1 MTRELYYEDV
11 EIGDDIGP
19 VERTVSREQ
28 VDAFL
33 RIRGATPGPSRFT
46 DAAQAKKEGLP
57 GPIVPGGMNI
67 AMASQLLTG
76 WSPTVDLKRLEVS
89 FRQVVPHDTPLELK
103 GIVTDKHIVDGEA
116 RVECDVAIENED
128 GASHVIGNA
137 TIVLPRRGA

>member
-1 MTRELYYEDV
+1 MSPDLYYEDV
-11 EIGDDIGP
+11 EIGDEIGP
-19 VERTVSREQ
+19 VERSVSREQ

-33 RIRGATPGPSRFT
+33 RIRGMTPGPSRFT
-46 DAAQAKKEGLP
+46 DDEHARKEGLP
-57 GPIVPGGMNI
+57 GAIVPGGMNI

-89 FRQVVPHDTPLELK
+89 FRKVVPHNTPIELK
-103 GIVTDKHIVDGEA
+103 GIVTDKHIVDDEA

-137 TIVLPRRGA
+137 TIVLPRRSE